1 MPVDISKAL
10 KIEGWMHAD
19 ELLWLAQQAETRN
32 LIVEIGSWMGRSTR
46 ALADNCPGKVLAVD
60 TWQGSDEDQH
70 RALLEGKPKDW
81 LMLQFMNNLAGVNV
95 YAYRLASLAAAET
108 FKDELFDMIFIDAG
122 HTYDDV
128 KADILAWGNLLA
140 PGGLLCGHD
149 YHFEAP
155 GVVEAVN
162 ELLDGFKVCNSI
174 WYVQ

>member
-1 MPVDISKAL
+1 MPDISKAL
-10 KIEGWMHAD
+10 KITGWMAPD
-19 ELLWLAQQAETRN
+19 ELQFLAEQAATRN

-60 TWQGSDEDQH
+60 TWKGSDERQH
-70 RALLEGKPKDW
+70 RDFLRDKPEDW
-81 LMLQFMNNLAGVNV
+81 LMMEFMNNVAGVNV
-95 YAYRLASLAAAET
+95 YPYRLTSLAAAET
-108 FKDELFDMIFIDAG
+108 FKDEEFDLIFIDAS
-122 HTYDDV
+122 HTYEDA

-149 YHFEAP
+149 YQSGAP
-155 GVVEAVN
+155 GVIEAVN